1 LGYSTF
7 GVGLLWGCLLPAGAS
22 FYLKDSIKRQKVQEN
37 SSSSGAALEL
47 VEPVRQLLILAWVK
61 MGDGS
66 FDIFGVNYGGEI
78 AERALQKIKP
88 VCSVLTSVGIPV
100 CVKFQFILHTG

>member
-1 LGYSTF
+1 MGI
-7 GVGLLWGCLLPAGAS
+7 LWGRLLAAGAS

-78 AERALQKIKP
+78 AERALQKKP

>member
-1 LGYSTF
+1 M
-7 GVGLLWGCLLPAGAS
+7 GLLWGRLLPAGAS